1 MKTVFFDVKIVEL
14 LTKTV
19 KIILKL
25 AQENPQFFYQA
36 FLKSIAYQT
45 KVLISLKINQQF
57 IFDVVF
63 FHYLKF
69 NFWYISEKLSR
80 IKTHKLKK
88 FRNFYIFLKIFLI
101 SLLFLKK
108 ISIT

>member
-25 AQENPQFFYQA
+25 AQENPQFFYQT

-45 KVLISLKINQQF
+45 KVWISLKINQQF

-63 FHYLKF
+63 FIIW
-69 NFWYISEKLSR
+69 N
-80 IKTHKLKK
+80 
-88 FRNFYIFLKIFLI
+88 LI
-101 SLLFLKK
+101 SDIYQKNYQGLKL
-108 ISIT
+108 IN

>member
-1 MKTVFFDVKIVEL
+1 MKTVFFDVKIVKL

-36 FLKSIAYQT
+36 FLKSLAYQT
-45 KVLISLKINQQF
+45 KGWISLKINQQF

-63 FHYLKF
+63 FIIW
-69 NFWYISEKLSR
+69 N
-80 IKTHKLKK
+80 
-88 FRNFYIFLKIFLI
+88 LI
-101 SLLFLKK
+101 SDIYQKNYQGLKL
-108 ISIT
+108 IN

>member
-19 KIILKL
+19 KIILKKL
-25 AQENPQFFYQA
+25 AQENPQFFYQT

-63 FHYLKF
+63 FIIW
-69 NFWYISEKLSR
+69 N
-80 IKTHKLKK
+80 
-88 FRNFYIFLKIFLI
+88 LI
-101 SLLFLKK
+101 SDIYQKNYQGLKL
-108 ISIT
+108 TN